1 MCKAR
6 RVKQGLSL
14 EQGHFP
20 KPVAASGHSPR
31 GHLPDPS
38 PAVPV
43 RLSGA
48 PQLITPV
55 AVLPTL
61 TPRCRVPHACH
72 EVSSSCPVS
81 LLALS
86 ALATNSHTDQ
96 RWPYFPQPRTE
107 GCGGSPSSSA
117 FPETVTLKDPVTL
130 SAGPAALP
138 LTKHAITE
146 TRCLSLCRR
155 GGGGGEHCP
164 QALVPSRPA
173 GGAGPQPTCDRTFSW
188 LSASFCRVSSCTGA
202 PVGVAGGSLVPA
214 GSLVPTGA
222 TPDTQP
228 GATPRA
234 RQRTSGR
241 SPAMRETGRGSGP
254 PGERLGSGSWQGL
267 GREGVWV
274 RPEGWLLRA
283 PSPAGCGRA
292 GQAGAPRRPW
302 SSPPAPAA
310 LTGVHGPPSA
320 SSSAEDSGGRRG
332 PGSCRRGAPGG
343 RLGAWGRAGSLGRGG
358 SGPARAAGRG
368 RSLALAERGRSLYC
382 AGLGE
387 GGGGAR
393 GGGRT
398 GKRPGAPLRWAERPR
413 CGAEG
418 RPFSSCDHKWRR
430 ESSDPG
436 PGP

>member
-1 MCKAR
+1 MALLSTAPNR
-6 RVKQGLSL
+6 RLWRVPLLLCFPRDRHL
-14 EQGHFP
+14 ER
-20 KPVAASGHSPR
+20 PR
-31 GHLPDPS
+31 DSQRRSRRPS
-38 PAVPV
+38 PNKTRHNRNPV
-43 RLSGA
+43 
-48 PQLITPV
+48 
-55 AVLPTL
+55 
-61 TPRCRVPHACH
+61 
-72 EVSSSCPVS
+72 
-81 LLALS
+81 
-86 ALATNSHTDQ
+86 
-96 RWPYFPQPRTE
+96 
-107 GCGGSPSSSA
+107 
-117 FPETVTLKDPVTL
+117 PVTL
-130 SAGPAALP
+130 PARGWWRGPLPRPRGALSSGSCAQPAGWRHGAAAYLRQDVLLVVRLVLQGVVLRGSP
-138 LTKHAITE
+138 
-146 TRCLSLCRR
+146 RRR
-155 GGGGGEHCP
+155 GGG
-164 QALVPSRPA
+164 LA
-173 GGAGPQPTCDRTFSW
+173 GARRGNAGH
-188 LSASFCRVSSCTGA
+188 A
-202 PVGVAGGSLVPA
+202 A
-214 GSLVPTGA
+214 GSH
-222 TPDTQP
+222 TQSEAEDQRQKP
-228 GATPRA
+228 GHEGDRKGL
-234 RQRTSGR
+234 R
-241 SPAMRETGRGSGP
+241 P

-274 RPEGWLLRA
+274 RPGGWLLRA

-413 CGAEG
+413 GGAEG